1 MNFPSVTANNYDE
14 IGRIGCEL
22 FYLGSKIISLK
33 KKYSQLWKIISW
45 KKPEKSFFEMSWCLK
60 KFKSSKISRISKTFA
75 HSLANKF
82 LDFTT
87 LNESKLKKKLVKH
100 LLQK

>member
-33 KKYSQLWKIISW
+33 KKYSQL
-45 KKPEKSFFEMSWCLK
+45 
-60 KFKSSKISRISKTFA
+60 
-75 HSLANKF
+75 
-82 LDFTT
+82 
-87 LNESKLKKKLVKH
+87 
-100 LLQK
+100 